1 MVTARRGGFNE
12 NRSGRGDSAEAGGRP
27 GRPAGPRRGTGP
39 ARGAYQCDA
48 MSRESAGVLN
58 RFHPAVRRWFSEQF
72 EAPTAPQRGAWRAIA
87 GGRHTLV
94 SAPTGSGKTLAA
106 FLGALDSLFREGA
119 RRPRSGGGEG
129 GLPDETRV
137 VYVSPL
143 KALSADI
150 HRNLQEPRRGIRRA
164 AEEMGLP
171 PVSITAG
178 VRTGDTPRSER
189 RRMVETPPHVLVTTP
204 ESLYLYLTARRSRE
218 TLRSARTV
226 IVDEIHDVLESRRG
240 AHLSLTLERLE
251 HVAEG
256 DLQRVGLSATQNP
269 IGEVARFLVG
279 GGHLDADG
287 EPDCAVVDEG
297 HEQEMDLALELPES
311 PLESVLS
318 GEAREE
324 IVERLAELV
333 ASHRTTLVF
342 VNTRREAERVAR
354 DLSELVG
361 EDEVTAHHGSL
372 SKETRHR
379 SEERLKEGAL
389 SALVATASMELG
401 IDIGYV
407 DLVCQLGSPHR
418 VSSLLQRVGRS
429 GHTVAGTPRGRLFPM
444 TRDDL
449 VECAALRWCVRRG
462 DLDRVEVMEA
472 PLDILSQQVV
482 AEAAC
487 EDWET
492 DALFA
497 LYRRAYPYGEL
508 ERDDFDDVVRMAS
521 RGFSTGRGRRGAR
534 IHHDP
539 VNGVIRGRRGSRMMA
554 LTSGGA
560 IPDNAD
566 YRVLKEPE
574 GTYVGTVNEDFAIE
588 SMPGDIVQ
596 LGNTSWRILR
606 VESGVVR
613 VEDARGE
620 PPNIPFWLG
629 EAPARSRTLSA
640 AVSEIRREVDERLGP
655 VGSVSAAGTSE
666 DGDAGTPEDGDG
678 PDREAAVEWL
688 ESEPGLRRPAA
699 FQVAEYLAQSK
710 RILGTLPDDGTLV
723 LERFFDESGGM
734 QLVVHSPF
742 GSRVNR
748 AWGLALRKR
757 FCRQFN
763 FELQAA
769 ATEEGILLSLGPR
782 HSFPLEDVFRYLE
795 PGSVRPVLVQALL
808 DAPVFQTRWRWNA
821 TLSLALLRWRDG
833 SKVAPQIQRMQAE
846 DLLSAVF
853 PDANACLENIAG
865 EREIPYGH
873 PLVRQ
878 TVDDCLT
885 DAMDLP
891 GLERVLESIHGGA
904 FDLVARDTPEPSPLS
919 HEIVN
924 ARPFAFLDDD
934 ELEERR
940 VQAVYTRRAMEP
952 SAAKELG
959 ALDPDAIRRVRDQ
972 AWPEPENADELH
984 DALLTAGYLRADE
997 VRAGRPVADWS
1008 AWMDELASGG
1018 RAARALLPAAGG
1030 NGGEGGDGRAGLS
1043 LALWVAAER
1052 LPELREA
1059 RPEVRFEPELEPPEG
1074 HARRPE
1080 DREEALRSLLGDRAA
1095 VLGPTTAA
1103 ELGRDLGIGPERAG
1117 RVLLALES
1125 EGSVL
1130 RGHFTPGADA
1140 GEGGDGGDAGGGD
1153 FPGADGDGREW
1164 CERGLLARI
1173 HRYTLEELR
1182 ERIRP
1187 VSAADFTR
1195 FLFRWQRVQPGHR
1208 VQGAEGL
1215 AAVIELLQGVEV
1227 PAAAWE
1233 TEVLAARCEGYDP
1246 AELDRLC
1253 ASGRVA
1259 WGRLS
1264 PPDGGGEGLRRSGP
1278 LRSSPVSL
1286 WPREA
1291 TGLWLG
1297 ARPTP
1302 EPDDA
1307 ELSTYA
1313 REVLGALRERGAS
1326 FFPGLVEASG
1336 LLPTQVEQA
1345 LGELVAF
1352 GFVTADG
1359 FAGLRALLLPSDK
1372 RRALGGSG
1380 GGKRGRTT
1388 PYGVDTAGRWSML
1401 RRGPGPRRETRR
1413 DEAGAAGDGSGPNSS
1428 TSGPAGDRDAV
1439 RAHARAL
1446 LRRYGI
1452 VFRRLLDREEHAPA
1466 WRDLVLAFRRM
1477 EARGEVRGGRFVSG
1491 FSGEQFALPE
1501 AVGAVRDVRGD
1512 GGGELVV
1519 IGAADPLNLTGV
1531 VTPGDRIPA
1540 LATNRVAYRGG
1551 VPVAALE
1558 GGEIRRLEG
1567 RGGVEPE
1574 VERRLVRREVP
1585 PVLREYVAR
1594 SG

>member
-1 MVTARRGGFNE
+1 M
-12 NRSGRGDSAEAGGRP
+12 
-27 GRPAGPRRGTGP
+27 PREIL
-39 ARGAYQCDA
+39 D
-48 MSRESAGVLN
+48 
-58 RFHPAVRRWFSEQF
+58 RFHPAVRRWFDEQF
-72 EAPTAPQRGAWRAIA
+72 EAPTAPQRGGWRAID

-106 FLGALDSLFREGA
+106 FLSALDDLFREGVE
-119 RRPRSGGGEG
+119 RG

-150 HRNLQEPRRGIRRA
+150 HRNLEEPRRGIRRA
-164 AEEMGLP
+164 AEETGLP
-171 PVSITAG
+171 AVSITAG

-204 ESLYLYLTARRSRE
+204 ESLYLYLTAERSRE
-218 TLRSARTV
+218 TLRTARTV

-251 HVAEG
+251 HVAGG

-269 IGEVARFLVG
+269 IDEVARFLVG
-279 GGHLDADG
+279 GGGLDQDG
-287 EPDCAVVDEG
+287 EPDCVVVDEG
-297 HEQEMDLALELPES
+297 HEQEMDLALELPDS
-311 PLESVLS
+311 PLEAVLS

-324 IVERLAELV
+324 INRRLAELV

-361 EDEVTAHHGSL
+361 EEEVTAHHGSL
-372 SKETRHR
+372 SKETRQR
-379 SEERLKEGAL
+379 SEERLKEGTL

-418 VSSLLQRVGRS
+418 ITSLLQRVGRS
-429 GHTVAGTPRGRLFPM
+429 GHTVAGTPKGRLFPM

-462 DLDRVEVMEA
+462 ELDRVEVMDA
-472 PLDILSQQVV
+472 PLDILSQQIV

-487 EDWET
+487 EEWAT
-492 DALFA
+492 DALYD
-497 LYRRAYPYGEL
+497 LYGRAYPYRGLDRE
-508 ERDDFDDVVRMAS
+508 DFDDVVRMLS
-521 RGFSTGRGRRGAR
+521 RGFSTERGRRGAR
-534 IHHDP
+534 IHHDA
-539 VNGVIRGRRGSRMMA
+539 VNGVVRGRRGSRMMA

-606 VESGVVR
+606 VETGVVR

-629 EAPARSRTLSA
+629 EAPARSRTLSR

-655 VGSVSAAGTSE
+655 VSE
-666 DGDAGTPEDGDG
+666 TGGL
-678 PDREAAVEWL
+678 DRAAAVEWL
-688 ESEPGLRRPAA
+688 ESELGLRRPAA

-710 RILGTLPDDGTLV
+710 RILGTLPDDRTLV

-769 ATEEGILLSLGPR
+769 ATEEGILLSLGPQ
-782 HSFPLEDVFRYLE
+782 HSFPLEDVFRYLDPE
-795 PGSVRPVLVQALL
+795 GVRSVLVQALL

-833 SKVAPQIQRMQAE
+833 GKVAPQIQRMEAE

-865 EREIPYGH
+865 EREIPDEH

-878 TVDDCLT
+878 TVADCLT

-891 GLERVLESIHGGA
+891 GLERVLDAIHDGA
-904 FDLVARDTPEPSPLS
+904 FELVARDTPEPSPLS

-959 ALDPDAIRRVRDQ
+959 ALDEDAIRRVRDQ
-972 AWPEPENADELH
+972 AWPEPVNADELH
-984 DALLTAGYLRADE
+984 DALLTAGFLRADE
-997 VRAGRPVADWS
+997 VRVGRPVAEWS

-1018 RAARALLPAAGG
+1018 RAARAAVPDRDG
-1030 NGGEGGDGRAGLS
+1030 NGAEASAGDGAGTS
-1043 LALWVAAER
+1043 LTLWAAAER
-1052 LPELREA
+1052 LPELAAA
-1059 RPEVRFEPELEPPEG
+1059 RPEARFEPDLEPPEE
-1074 HARRPE
+1074 HVRRPA

-1103 ELGRDLGIGPERAG
+1103 ELGRDLGVSPERAG
-1117 RVLLALES
+1117 RVLLALEN
-1125 EGSVL
+1125 EGAVL
-1130 RGHFTPGADA
+1130 RGHFTPDGAGASGDSGA
-1140 GEGGDGGDAGGGD
+1140 GRAPAENPEA
-1153 FPGADGDGREW
+1153 ADGEREW

-1173 HRYTLEELR
+1173 HRYTLKELR
-1182 ERIRP
+1182 DRIRP
-1187 VSAADFTR
+1187 VSAAAFTR

-1208 VQGAEGL
+1208 VQGADGL
-1215 AAVIELLQGVEV
+1215 GAVVDLLQGVEV

-1233 TEVLAARCEGYDP
+1233 TEVLAARCEAYDP
-1246 AELDRLC
+1246 EDLDRLC
-1253 ASGRVA
+1253 TSGRVA

-1264 PPDGGGEGLRRSGP
+1264 LPTGGGDGLRRSGP

-1291 TGLWLG
+1291 AGLWLG
-1297 ARPTP
+1297 ARTTP

-1307 ELSTYA
+1307 ELTTHA
-1313 REVLGALRERGAS
+1313 RAVLDALRWRGAS

-1336 LLPTQVEQA
+1336 LLPTQVERA

-1359 FAGLRALLLPSDK
+1359 FAGLRALLLPSDR
-1372 RRALGGSG
+1372 RRALGGAG
-1380 GGKRGRTT
+1380 GRKRGRAS
-1388 PYGVDTAGRWSML
+1388 PYGVDTAGRWSLL
-1401 RRGPGPRRETRR
+1401 RDGRE
-1413 DEAGAAGDGSGPNSS
+1413 EAHDGSGAPGNGD
-1428 TSGPAGDRDAV
+1428 GPGAALSASDSEGRAV

-1446 LRRYGI
+1446 LRRYGV

-1466 WRDLVLAFRRM
+1466 WRDLVLAYRRM
-1477 EARGEVRGGRFVSG
+1477 EARGEVRGGRFVGG

-1501 AVGAVRDVRGD
+1501 AVGAVRDVRGAGD
-1512 GGGELVV
+1512 DDELVV

-1540 LATNRVAYRGG
+1540 LAANRVAYRNG

-1558 GGEIRRLEG
+1558 GGEVRRLEG
-1567 RGGVEPE
+1567 TGSVDPE

-1594 SG
+1594 PG